1 MQRSYLSHDLKTL
14 RFTKSYLFLACIYG
28 LTSLIIPFSVQLLVN
43 NLALT
48 GLWLS
53 TLSFLLLIGAGLGVS
68 LVVKY
73 AQLILNEYL
82 QRHLLNRELLRW
94 RQKNKPAYVSS
105 PYFFEAFNI
114 LKSFAFIVSEGFD
127 LGLKCIFGAIGL
139 VFIHPA
145 FLVVSLIFISLMM
158 LVRLRG
164 RGAITASL
172 SESDVKYELFHS
184 LARAD
189 QDQLDTLTVDYFRT
203 RDVHFGFI
211 RRQAVIT
218 FAAHFTLQL
227 LLLAWGI
234 HLIQINQLSLG
245 QLISAEIIVSN
256 IFNGLSVLPKL
267 LETYY
272 DYETGCYKLAQAKR
286 TEDVEPTVE
295 HQ

>member
-1 MQRSYLSHDLKTL
+1 MQGSYIVHHLKTL
-14 RFTKSYLFLACIYG
+14 KLTKSYLFLACIYG

-53 TLSFLLLIGAGLGVS
+53 TFSFLLLIGAGLGVS
-68 LVVKY
+68 LLVKY

-82 QRHLLNRELLRW
+82 QRHLLDRELSRW
-94 RQKNKPAYVSS
+94 RERTTQAGS
-105 PYFFEAFNI
+105 PYVFEAFNI

-127 LGLKCIFGAIGL
+127 LGLKCVFGAIAL

-145 FLVVSLIFISLMM
+145 FLVVSLIFAGLMA

-164 RGAITASL
+164 RGAITASVG
-172 SESDVKYELFHS
+172 ESDVKYDLFRT
-184 LARAD
+184 LGAGDEPRAD
-189 QDQLDTLTVDYFRT
+189 ELTVEYFRR
-203 RDVHFGFI
+203 RDRHFGFI
-211 RRQAVIT
+211 KRQAVVT
-218 FAAHFTLQL
+218 FAAHFALQL

-267 LETYY
+267 LETFY
-272 DYETGCYKLAQAKR
+272 DYETGCYKLNTTKAVTAER
-286 TEDVEPTVE
+286 A
-295 HQ
+295 